1 MANLLEGLF
10 GLRPNLESQQETM
23 QTNRGMGFGELLG
36 RAGVNP
42 YAPKAVQDAY
52 LGRQAAQGALV
63 GKAANTVAGLFGMET
78 PELQRAKGMES
89 ILQQT
94 QADTDLNNP
103 AEFYPTLAR
112 RMAEAGFTQE
122 ALQIGQVGAK
132 VIQDT
137 QLNTAKIRSESAS
150 ASKDVLTGRTAQY
163 NALPSIVKL
172 SQAQSEATEAGDTK
186 LASDIGLEINK
197 LRSANEQQALA
208 EGLTPQ
214 TPEYTRRLQELS
226 NTGDDAL
233 SMNKAIAK
241 AQSDARNP
249 NLPIE
254 VRQAATQRFN
264 DLVAANPNAAGSS
277 YQMEMPGQPN
287 SASGQPI
294 SGGDVATGPGMVNL
308 RGSKAEKAEE
318 VENRKYLSSQIY
330 AIESMDNALAS
341 VSDAQKLIGPGTTGW
356 NAILK
361 LPGSNTLALDGFV
374 QAIKSPS
381 VINNIRNMKEQS
393 STGATGFGALNKEE
407 LRVLETIIAEL
418 DPKASPE
425 ILAKNIDKFY
435 KVYNRGK
442 KRGISNYQRV
452 TGKQYMSYDKRFGI
466 FKGADTKYTS
476 DQSKALKRITTEVNK
491 GTLTQERA
499 IDLLNNSSEFD
510 GIPVSLQIEE
520 F

>member
-10 GLRPNLESQQETM
+10 GLRPNLESQQEQM
-23 QTNRGMGFGELLG
+23 QTERGMGFGELLG
-36 RAGVNP
+36 RVGVNP

-103 AEFYPTLAR
+103 AEFYPTLAK

-122 ALQIGQVGAK
+122 AIQIGQVGAK

-150 ASKDVLTGRTAQY
+150 ASKDILTGRTAQY

-172 SQAQSEATEAGDTK
+172 SQAQSEATAAGDTK
-186 LASDIGLEINK
+186 LAADIGLEINK

-208 EGLTPQ
+208 EGLIPQ

-226 NTGDDAL
+226 DTGDGAL

-249 NLPIE
+249 NLSMGE
-254 VRQAATQRFN
+254 RQAATQRFN

-287 SASGQPI
+287 SVGGQPI

-418 DPKASPE
+418 DQKTDPE
-425 ILAKNIDKFY
+425 TLAKNIDKFY

-452 TGKQYMSYDKRFGI
+452 TGKQYREYDKRFDI
-466 FKGADTKYTS
+466 FKPKGTEH
-476 DQSKALKRITTEVNK
+476 TTEQTEELQKVREAVNSGK
-491 GTLTQERA
+491 ISQEQG
-499 IDLLNNSSEFD
+499 ISILNKANTFN
-510 GIPVSLQIEE
+510 GPVSLQIEE